1 MLGKEKKE
9 VAQEDLVTR
18 THLVGYLFRA
28 YFTNCEAG
36 EGGDWAYKRIHL
48 LLWRHIQQ
56 SVDILFYRLSS
67 IPVTDEPSR

>member
-1 MLGKEKKE
+1 MKINVDFRYKTVATQSVRQRKIE

-36 EGGDWAYKRIHL
+36 EGGD
-48 LLWRHIQQ
+48 
-56 SVDILFYRLSS
+56 
-67 IPVTDEPSR
+67 